1 MRNKKKKK
9 IKTLTG
15 IHGKKKKV
23 KKEKFFNEIKN
34 FVIKKWKEYFF

>member
-9 IKTLTG
+9 IKNLNK
-15 IHGKKKKV
+15 INRKKKKV
-23 KKEKFFNEIKN
+23 TKEKFINEIKN